1 MIRIVGLVLGPRGRA
16 GGVDV
21 GAGLGDPARPVRR
34 RQGHLHRGE
43 PGHVHVGSPKSGKAR
58 VVPIPRLLIDA
69 LTDQSA
75 EKGDDALVFP
85 NLKGSYLR
93 AGKWWDAARIRA
105 GVPYLS
111 PTI

>member
-1 MIRIVGLVLGPRGRA
+1 M
-16 GGVDV
+16 
-21 GAGLGDPARPVRR
+21 
-34 RQGHLHRGE
+34 
-43 PGHVHVGSPKSGKAR
+43 
-58 VVPIPRLLIDA
+58 IDA